1 MAARKTTTTS
11 KAAQKKRVEEEAVVV
26 EMTQPAVV
34 EQPKPQ
40 PKKFKDEDQ
49 IPCVSISSGEVLYV
63 GEKSKILYDW
73 VSFGDVVEMEYRD
86 LLIALR
92 TKRPCVMKPRV
103 IVQDAEFLKQNPQLE
118 ELYNG
123 LYSPA
128 DIRAI
133 LLLPADKLK
142 DAIAVLPIGAQDALK
157 GIASAE
163 IDEGVL
169 DSVAKVKVLD
179 EIFGTQLTLKMMN

>member
-1 MAARKTTTTS
+1 
-11 KAAQKKRVEEEAVVV
+11 
-26 EMTQPAVV
+26 
-34 EQPKPQ
+34 
-40 PKKFKDEDQ
+40 
-49 IPCVSISSGEVLYV
+49 
-63 GEKSKILYDW
+63 
-73 VSFGDVVEMEYRD
+73 MEYRD